1 MTSKSMRPDRKPEMI
16 AALLTLL
23 VAVGLLVVLYCVS
36 FGPDRAALA
45 AESIPEEP
53 DQEEVYIEPELL
65 RPELDRNMEEA
76 DQKADLPE
84 ESEAEAL
91 GLPEP
96 AETPEPTRQNT
107 HSEQPKPTR
116 SNENL
121 VTQKPPSK
129 VKTEPA
135 KPNPNPDS
143 RKTSVNMSG
152 KFNAKPGS
160 TGGRHGAAGSGGNG
174 VAVNARGIS
183 GRAFHGYKESVRST
197 RAVKAAV
204 SVRVTVGADGHVKS
218 ASLLSSGG
226 APADI
231 ANKCVQW
238 ARRCSWDAR
247 PGAADAT
254 GTITYNIVV
263 NP

>member
-1 MTSKSMRPDRKPEMI
+1 MTMRRPRKPEMI
-16 AALLTLL
+16 AAAATLL
-23 VAVGLLVVLYCVS
+23 IAIGLLAVLYYVS
-36 FGPDRAALA
+36 FGSDCATPTAN
-45 AESIPEEP
+45 SIAEEP
-53 DQEEVYIEPELL
+53 TPQDIYIEPELL
-65 RPELDRNMEEA
+65 RPELNRNINEA
-76 DQKADLPE
+76 DEKADQSE

-96 AETPEPTRQNT
+96 AQTPEPTRQNT
-107 HSEQPKPTR
+107 HSEQPAPTR

-121 VTQKPPSK
+121 VTQKPSSK
-129 VKTEPA
+129 IKTEPA

-143 RKTSVNMSG
+143 RKTSVDMSG

-160 TGGRHGAAGSGGNG
+160 TTGQHGKAGNGGNG
-174 VAVNARGIS
+174 VAVNAKGIS

-204 SVRVTVGADGHVKS
+204 SVRVTVGADGHIKS
-218 ASLLSSGG
+218 ANLLSSGG
-226 APADI
+226 APSDI

-238 ARRCSWDAR
+238 AKRCYWDAR
-247 PGAADAT
+247 AGAADAT